1 MRQSKI
7 LWDGNGNP
15 AMAFGKNYYAV
26 TKGASSSSLND
37 IILSPES
44 TILNPYCTEVGDYLV
59 VNWGE
64 NNDFPTVANAL
75 ISKTG
80 VLNAALLFLNNV
92 AIGQGVYPVTVE
104 GYDDDGTEVTKPVA
118 DPKIRKFLKSRIA
131 TNYMCDTMRDI
142 LKYGRAYPL
151 MIPTADGKSIHGIA
165 NVKAWKAR
173 LTQATNGR
181 IENVI
186 SSARWPIIPRDN
198 EWTVYPMLD
207 DYDPEQDIKDK
218 ILLGQ
223 FGKSGWI
230 YPLYN
235 RWSDNEYYPLPN
247 WWTAKLS
254 GWIDIANKVPKFIA
268 SALEN
273 QITIKWHIQIPYA
286 YWEKRYPK
294 SSFKTEDERR
304 QAIEDE
310 MDSIEENLTG
320 DKGANKAIFSM
331 FEVGINGK
339 AEEQWEIKP
348 LDSKLTKEQDL
359 FTSAAANSE
368 ILFSVLL
375 NPNVLGAGMP
385 GGIYSGSSGGSN
397 IREAYLVN
405 VANSWIDQ
413 QRIYDPLEAYIRTNG
428 GDDVELRTKKMILTT
443 LDTGKGATSFQQA

>member
-7 LWDGNGNP
+7 LWDANGNP
-15 AMAFGKNYYAV
+15 AMAFGKTYYAV
-26 TKGASSSSLND
+26 TKGASPES
-37 IILSPES
+37 IKSPES
-44 TILNPYCTEVGDYLV
+44 TILNPYCTAVGNYLV
-59 VNWGE
+59 VNWGD
-64 NNDFPTVANAL
+64 NNDFPAVAQNL
-75 ISKTG
+75 INKTG
-80 VLNAALLFLNNV
+80 VLNAALLFLHNV
-92 AIGQGVYPVTVE
+92 AIGQGVYPVIVE
-104 GYDDDGTEVTKPVA
+104 GYDDDGGEVYKKVD

-131 TNYMCDTMRDI
+131 TNYMADTMRDI

-151 MIPTADGKSIHGIA
+151 MIPTADGKGIHGIA

-173 LTQATNGR
+173 LTQSVNGR

-186 SSARWPIIPRDN
+186 SSARWPIIPRDS
-198 EWTVYPMLD
+198 EWIAYPLLD
-207 DYDPEQDIKDK
+207 DYDPEQDLRDQ
-218 ILLGQ
+218 ILLGRL
-223 FGKSGWI
+223 KNSGWI

-254 GWIDIANKVPKFIA
+254 GWIDIANKIPQFIS
-268 SALEN
+268 SALDN

-294 SSFKTEDERR
+294 KDYPTNDARMA
-304 QAIEDE
+304 AIETE

-320 DKGANKAIFSM
+320 TKGANKAIFSM
-331 FEVGINGK
+331 FEVGVNGK
-339 AEEQWEIKP
+339 AEEQWEIKT

-413 QRIYDPLEAYIRTNG
+413 QRIYDPLEAFIRING

-443 LDTGKGATSFQQA
+443 LDTGKGATSFQSA